1 MFSACLSFIQQH
13 KKLLMD
19 HQARTGGVEELLD
32 STSFPAVLELPRYLF
47 QKSLIFTVS
56 ILFYFF
62 VALVC
67 FLKMQ
72 IALYT
77 LVFSSLMCGPLGV
90 RHFLDL
96 LVLTVL
102 ISVGVVVDTL
112 TNLYFIIISLP
123 SQSRQFKSQVLRAY
137 VLLAH
142 KFPNC

>member
-1 MFSACLSFIQQH
+1 MFSVCLSFIQQH

-32 STSFPAVLELPRYLF
+32 STSFPAVPELPRYLF
-47 QKSLIFTVS
+47 QKSQIFTVS

-62 VALVC
+62 IAQVC

-72 IALYT
+72 IALYR
-77 LVFSSLMCGPLGV
+77 LVFSSIMCGPHGM

-112 TNLYFIIISLP
+112 ANLYFIIISLLVNP
-123 SQSRQFKSQVLRAY
+123 DNSNLRFYWHMCSCSQVS
-137 VLLAH
+137 
-142 KFPNC
+142 